1 MFKWLTPMLALFSM
15 LTMRYSNCL
24 DLPINTINGYK
35 NYTQLEMGNI
45 NILISIPHDGSLKPA
60 DIPDRD
66 SDALGN
72 LKSDLN
78 TRKFGQVVRDELMI
92 LFLTRVGMN
101 VRPFVI
107 YNNLHRQAQFV
118 NTVLF

>member
-1 MFKWLTPMLALFSM
+1 MFKRLAHMLALLSM
-15 LTMRYSNCL
+15 LTMRFTNCL
-24 DLPINTINGYK
+24 DLPINYVNGYK

-60 DIPDRD
+60 DIPDRET
-66 SDALGN
+66 DALGN

-78 TRKFGQVVRDELMI
+78 TRKIGQVIRDELMI

-107 YNNLHRQAQFV
+107 YNNLHR
-118 NTVLF
+118 